1 MNHFYKNIIYAT
13 AVFLL
18 VVLMHVLRCESLPLG
33 QLLSLGLMFA
43 GGMVAGVLGNSLV
56 THTK

>member
-13 AVFLL
+13 AIFLL
-18 VVLMHVLRCESLPLG
+18 AVLMHVLRCESMTLQ

-43 GGMVAGVLGNSLV
+43 GGMVAAVLGTSLV
-56 THTK
+56 AHTK